1 MNSTPEHD
9 ENTLPGHTEDALDSI
24 DATVF
29 SGDAFLDPA
38 AAARLRW
45 YMDRWTRQLD
55 EMAEAVRQHDAERDQ

>member
-1 MNSTPEHD
+1 MSSTHEHD
-9 ENTLPGHTEDALDSI
+9 ENTLSGHTEDALDSI

-29 SGDAFLDPA
+29 SGDAFHNPA

-55 EMAEAVRQHDAERDQ
+55 KMAEDDEA